1 MARFQNQLNSETV
14 TSTFTDA
21 QVADSSIAE
30 GSIYWNSDRDAMFIF
45 VDANIGHVQI
55 AMTQEYHFSLV
66 LGTALNLNNVA
77 VSNVLTY
84 DAPAGLDWVVGQ
96 RIVFQHDQNNR
107 LVGTVTAYDADAG
120 GISFEVDSKTG
131 TGTFAQWSGSF
142 IGDAAIDGRIVV
154 PIIGVFNNFDDLDGN
169 TAITPVTGS
178 IAYVRNR
185 QGVGFGTPGW
195 LGGTYYPPGF
205 YMYGAT
211 TDPDNNS
218 RWVFTKE
225 AIVDSVNT
233 ALGRLVPEGGTLGQI
248 LRRTATGYEW
258 ATANV
263 TGTPAGF
270 GAFTASAVSPI
281 DATTLGTPTV
291 STSGP
296 DTALVVA
303 LGIPTGLTGATGGKG
318 DAGNTI
324 TVSQATNANNN
335 GSDVTFTSSD
345 TTVSDVVVNLLNG
358 AAGTTGDDGDSV
370 SAVVATNTATEYT
383 LTITSTP
390 GDGSATTSFTT
401 PNLRGTDGGDGD
413 DGGLTQVTVL
423 STTAATDNEV
433 VFLTV
438 TDKTNV
444 VGLYFRTTGQTA
456 WTIVGSGDDGLT
468 EEEVD
473 ARIQDNAVTI
483 YDSSTI
489 YQLGDVV
496 LASAGEYR
504 SRQNDN
510 TDALTD
516 TTAWVLISAN
526 IDANILNN
534 LNSNTT
540 HRGQTNNPHSVTA
553 TQVGLGNVDNTA
565 DEDKPVSTATQDAL
579 DLKLNTTDLDA
590 SVDTALG
597 ITTSGNQQQFLGQDG
612 VFRGVSISGVTPD
625 LSSVTTNDINEGT
638 TNLYYTATRV
648 NALIQAG
655 TITEYSSTVNYTV
668 GQHVLVSTGTNGGI
682 YEALQSSNNSP
693 VTDTSSWVK
702 RTAFITDP
710 QVAQITTNASNL
722 NTHASSTANPHE
734 VTANQAGVGFKATTF
749 TALLA
754 DTNNIKAPGT
764 IAAVVEAV
772 LFNRNT
778 ALPRSS
784 AVEANVNS
792 IPFTYIATNNNG
804 SYSLAFPQQ
813 PVAVPLKV
821 GDVAS
826 FFVIPDGSGLTVGHH
841 TALVQGQQITA
852 ANISFGGS
860 SDPIAATLPLTSAQ
874 FAAIK
879 ATDGVESQVFQGGEA
894 LGIPNSQIFLFEA
907 STVPTHTI
915 STFYVYKGNTQV
927 TTATAA
933 NDWLDSDIATDIA
946 GISDVQSAQ
955 LLAAPKQF
963 NPLETYALGDQ
974 IFYNDKVYAA
984 IVGLT
989 PAPFNILNWQV
1000 LGTGSTG
1007 TSLTTTQ
1014 ELILT
1019 NTVLPF
1025 AQTSSY
1031 VIGDPIIR
1039 NGDLLIATVNKT
1051 SGTAFIAANWAP
1063 ASAQNLRT
1071 IVELHEVRP
1080 TEGPLTVIFTL
1091 GTETSFGYTSP
1102 SADFQL
1108 HPTDYD
1114 LITVDGTALTVEI
1127 AVTARAHNGVVTI
1140 ASAIPGLTAG
1150 THALT
1155 FQKRTEESFVEVTA
1169 AVTEVDGDIHFLGNR
1184 FLAPN
1189 IPTTD
1194 PAVANVLWR
1203 DNGVPVFSGT
1213 RAPVPSTE
1221 AFSLTHDVTETETF
1235 RISLDGF
1242 RRSNEFNADADLI
1255 LDLAENLGNR
1265 LLAFLAG
1272 TAAGTDGNY
1281 GETTGATVDRTT
1293 GTIDIDNTNL
1303 LTLFVNVAG
1312 NIIHLDGKEVS
1323 IDSSTDPDLFHNIRI
1338 SGIDP
1343 LVDRNVPQRGSGGE
1357 VFFVRSELEIDILT
1371 GHSTIESSDESIT
1384 FDIAKHN
1391 IDLTVTNPAVITSGT
1406 VATSQATSGNG
1417 SATISNGA
1425 LGIVFPPS
1433 GTGGG
1438 VGTNALTAN
1447 AVNLITYTGSAAPL
1461 TANAVTPYNFI
1472 EVTEDQLAV
1481 IVADTNLIDTT
1492 AFYIVL
1498 PSATTQA
1505 TPPPTQP
1512 PITPPAPTEPEPAA
1526 KSAFTPGFNSD
1537 VTVTTVGGEVTL
1549 GTITTTVGIVFVAP
1563 GSTSN
1568 NEPTIQ
1574 VPVVD
1579 DDGATIPRPP
1589 VASTGVYTVNGV
1601 APANSQAVITTAGE
1615 ITLVEDGLSIS
1626 WSDLGT
1632 STIAIN
1638 ITYNN
1643 T

>member
-77 VSNVLTY
+77 VTNVLTY

-270 GAFTASAVSPI
+270 GTFTASAVSPI

-318 DAGNTI
+318 D
-324 TVSQATNANNN
+324 
-335 GSDVTFTSSD
+335 
-345 TTVSDVVVNLLNG
+345 
-358 AAGTTGDDGDSV
+358 TGDDGDSV

-413 DGGLTQVTVL
+413 DGGLTEVTVL

-433 VFLTV
+433 VYLTAV
-438 TDKTNV
+438 DGTNAI
-444 VGLYFRTTGQTA
+444 GLYFRTTGQTA

-553 TQVGLGNVDNTA
+553 AQVGLGNVDNTT
-565 DEDKPVSTATQDAL
+565 DLLKPVSTATQDAL

-625 LSSVTTNDINEGT
+625 LSSVTTNDITEGT

-668 GQHVLVSTGTNGGI
+668 GQHVLVSTGTNRGI

-702 RTAFITDP
+702 RTAFITDAE
-710 QVAQITTNASNL
+710 VAQITTNASNL
-722 NTHASSTANPHE
+722 NTHASSIANPHQ
-734 VTANQAGVGFKATTF
+734 VSASQAGVGFKATTF
-749 TALLA
+749 TDLTG
-754 DTNNIKAPGT
+754 DTTNIKAPGT
-764 IAAVVEAV
+764 IAAVSDAV
-772 LFNRNT
+772 LFNRST

-813 PVAVPLKV
+813 PVAVPLEV
-821 GDVAS
+821 GDTAS

-841 TALVQGQQITA
+841 TALVEGQQITA

-879 ATDGVESQVFQGGEA
+879 ATAGVESQIFQGGEA
-894 LGIPNSQIFLFEA
+894 LGIPNRQIFVFEA

-915 STFYVYKGNTQV
+915 STFYVYKGTTQV

-933 NDWLDSDIATDIA
+933 SDWLDSDIATDIA
-946 GISDVQSAQ
+946 GISDIQSAQ

-963 NPLETYALGDQ
+963 NPLETYAIGDQ

-984 IVGLT
+984 TVALT
-989 PAPFNILNWQV
+989 PAPFNVLNWQV
-1000 LGTGSTG
+1000 LGTASATA
-1007 TSLTTTQ
+1007 LTTTQ

-1025 AQTSSY
+1025 SQTSSY

-1039 NGDLLIATVNKT
+1039 NGDLLIATANKA

-1221 AFSLTHDVTETETF
+1221 AFSLTHNETETETF

-1242 RRSNEFNADADLI
+1242 RRSNEFFGDADLI

-1265 LLAFLAG
+1265 LLAFIAG
-1272 TAAGTDGNY
+1272 TVAGTNGDY

-1293 GTIDIDNTNL
+1293 GTIDIGNTNL

-1323 IDSSTDPDLFHNIRI
+1323 IDSSTDPDGFHNIRI

-1343 LVDRNVPQRGSGGE
+1343 LVDRNVPQRGAGGE
-1357 VFFVRSELEIDILT
+1357 VFFVRSELDIDILT

-1391 IDLTVTNPAVITSGT
+1391 IDLTVTNPAVITSST
-1406 VATSQATSGNG
+1406 VAFSQATSGSG
-1417 SATISNGA
+1417 SASISNGT
-1425 LGIVFPPS
+1425 LGIIFPPS
-1433 GTGGG
+1433 STSTNT
-1438 VGTNALTAN
+1438 GTNAATAD
-1447 AVNLITYTGSAAPL
+1447 AVNLITYTGTAAPL

-1472 EVTEDQLAV
+1472 EGTEAQLAV
-1481 IVADTNLIDTT
+1481 FVADTNLIDTT
-1492 AFYIVL
+1492 AFYIVQ

-1505 TPPPTQP
+1505 APAPTQP
-1512 PITPPAPTEPEPAA
+1512 PVTPPAPTEPEPAT

-1537 VTVTTVGGEVTL
+1537 VTVSTVGGEVTL
-1549 GTITTTVGIVFVAP
+1549 GMITTTVGIVFVAP

-1589 VASTGVYTVNGV
+1589 VASTGVYTINGV

-1626 WSDLGT
+1626 WNDLGT